1 MHWDIFGWSWQSW
14 VGNLSYLLL
23 AASYLVTNMVWL
35 RILAAVALSF
45 EAIYLFVESD
55 KPLWVS
61 LIWSA
66 IFIVINLVQL
76 VLIYRE
82 RAKTRLDE
90 AEQRLKQR
98 LFPGL
103 SDMDFY
109 YLLQAAERQEI
120 SPGTALTTQ
129 GERLN
134 HLHFITKGR
143 ADVFVSGEVVAT
155 LGEGSLVGEVSFFR
169 DDVATASVFARDS
182 LHSLSLGRTQ
192 LRTLMRERAAIGVA
206 VHESIGKDMGEK
218 LTSFAKST
226 F

>member
-1 MHWDIFGWSWQSW
+1 
-14 VGNLSYLLL
+14 
-23 AASYLVTNMVWL
+23 MVWL

-66 IFIVINLVQL
+66 IFIIINIAQL

-82 RAKTRLDE
+82 RAKTRLDQ
-90 AEQRLKQR
+90 AEQLLKQR
-98 LFPGL
+98 LFPAL
-103 SDMDFY
+103 SDMDFF
-109 YLLQAAERQEI
+109 YLLQAAERKEVA
-120 SPGTALTTQ
+120 PGTALTTQ

-134 HLHFITKGR
+134 HLHVITQGR
-143 ADVFVSGEVVAT
+143 ADVVVNGQIVAT

-169 DDVATASVFARDS
+169 DDVATASVLARDN
-182 LHSLSLGRTQ
+182 LQSLSLGRAQ
-192 LRTLMRERAAIGVA
+192 LRALMRERAAIGVA

-218 LTSFAKST
+218 LTAFAKST